1 MVNGPNDRDSR
12 RAQQRRLDR
21 VVSVHGRRR
30 RKLGQAIVETAL
42 LFPVLCLLV
51 MGSTDLGRAFYY
63 SIEVTNAARE
73 GARQGANYDVVN
85 GNASATHAA
94 VVAAV
99 RAEAPDL
106 NLVEP
111 NPAFAPVN
119 CQVGPPYADAYYPT
133 APNTG
138 YVFACFAPS
147 ITSPGPGDDTA
158 TTGVAGQ
165 TVRVT
170 ILYNFTPVTP
180 VIENISGAIH
190 VQATTTMVIQGQP

>member
-30 RKLGQAIVETAL
+30 GKLGQAIVETAL

-51 MGSTDLGRAFYY
+51 MGSTDLGRVFYY

-73 GARQGANYDVVN
+73 GARQGASYDVVN

-94 VVAAV
+94 VIAAV
-99 RAEAPDL
+99 RAEAADL

-111 NPAFAPVN
+111 NPPFAPVN
-119 CQVGPPYADAYYPT
+119 CQAGPPYADSYYPT
-133 APNTG
+133 AANTG
-138 YVFACFAPS
+138 YVFACFAE
-147 ITSPGPGDDTA
+147 DDA
-158 TTGVAGQ
+158 RSSGAAGQ

-180 VIENISGAIH
+180 VIEDISGAIH

>member
-30 RKLGQAIVETAL
+30 GKLGQAIVETAL
-42 LFPVLCLLV
+42 LFPVLCMLV
-51 MGSTDLGRAFYY
+51 MGSTDLGRVFYY

-73 GARQGANYDVVN
+73 GARQGSNYDVVN

-94 VVAAV
+94 VMAAV
-99 RAEAPDL
+99 RAEAADL
-106 NLVEP
+106 TLVEP
-111 NPAFAPVN
+111 SPAFSPVN

-138 YVFACFAPS
+138 YVFACFAE
-147 ITSPGPGDDTA
+147 DDTRVSGA
-158 TTGVAGQ
+158 AGQ

>member
-1 MVNGPNDRDSR
+1 M
-12 RAQQRRLDR
+12 
-21 VVSVHGRRR
+21 
-30 RKLGQAIVETAL
+30 ETAL

-51 MGSTDLGRAFYY
+51 MGSTDLGRVFYY

-73 GARQGANYDVVN
+73 GARQGSSYDPVN

-94 VVAAV
+94 VIAAV
-99 RAEAPDL
+99 RGEAPDL
-106 NLVEP
+106 TLIEP
-111 NPAFAPVN
+111 SPAFSPAN

-133 APNTG
+133 AANTG
-138 YVFACFAPS
+138 YLFACFNEDNS
-147 ITSPGPGDDTA
+147 LSSGI
-158 TTGVAGQ
+158 AGQ

-180 VIENISGAIH
+180 LIENVAGNIH